1 MGELSILTIVVSLA
15 VCSILVVAL
24 YQYVNQRLSFAEH
37 SQKEQAMILQ
47 QYIEESSYDI
57 HYLKQFLVAKQHY
70 QQQQQYDN
78 SDNYENITEIH
89 DTHMPGIDT
98 AIYDISISNNNV
110 MVQKKTTPTNF
121 SNRRLIP
128 VSSDSENTTTDS
140 ESSESES
147 ESESDSES
155 ESESGSD
162 SGSCDSRDKSNHSNI
177 KVIEL
182 SHDIALTRASDHEED
197 TDSSESGSD
206 SESSSD
212 ADSES
217 IDNDTDSDC
226 SKSTEVKEVKEIK
239 VNENVNHL
247 DIDVEDFTHNV
258 TITETSNVTHDIIPD
273 TINSTSFD
281 LAIDVNDAND
291 IKIISDVLDIQLDNI
306 ELMMLPQTTITQ
318 EQSIA
323 APLPETQ
330 PHTTHQHANTSNYS
344 GKSVSELRQLIKD
357 KCKNEP
363 EKLAQ
368 FGDIQ
373 KMKKPAL
380 LQIVEQL

>member
-78 SDNYENITEIH
+78 YNNYDNITEIH
-89 DTHMPGIDT
+89 DTHVPDIDT
-98 AIYDISISNNNV
+98 AIYDVSISNNNV
-110 MVQKKTTPTNF
+110 VTVEKKTTPTNF

-140 ESSESES
+140 ECSESESSESE
-147 ESESDSES
+147 SES

-162 SGSCDSRDKSNHSNI
+162 SGSCESSKKPNHSNI
-177 KVIEL
+177 KIIEL
-182 SHDIALTRASDHEED
+182 SHDLALTRDSDDEDD

-206 SESSSD
+206 TESSSD

-217 IDNDTDSDC
+217 SDNDSDSGC
-226 SKSTEVKEVKEIK
+226 SKSAEIKEVK
-239 VNENVNHL
+239 VNESVNHL
-247 DIDVEDFTHNV
+247 DVEVEDFTHNV
-258 TITETSNVTHDIIPD
+258 TITETSNVTHDTIPD
-273 TINSTSFD
+273 TITTSFD

-291 IKIISDVLDIQLDNI
+291 IKIISDILDIQLDNT
-306 ELMMLPQTTITQ
+306 ELIMLPQTTITQ
-318 EQSIA
+318 EQATA

-330 PHTTHQHANTSNYS
+330 PHITHANTSNYS

-363 EKLAQ
+363 EKLSE

-373 KMKKPAL
+373 KMKKTAL

>member
-70 QQQQQYDN
+70 QHQQQYDN
-78 SDNYENITEIH
+78 NDNNDNITEIH

-147 ESESDSES
+147 SES

-162 SGSCDSRDKSNHSNI
+162 SGSCESSNKPNHSNI
-177 KVIEL
+177 KIIEL
-182 SHDIALTRASDHEED
+182 SHDLALTRESDDEDD
-197 TDSSESGSD
+197 TDSSESGSGSD

-217 IDNDTDSDC
+217 SDNDSDSGC
-226 SKSTEVKEVKEIK
+226 SKSAEVKEVKVDES
-239 VNENVNHL
+239 VNHL
-247 DIDVEDFTHNV
+247 DVEVEDFTHNV
-258 TITETSNVTHDIIPD
+258 TITETSNVTHDTNSD

-318 EQSIA
+318 EQLIA

-330 PHTTHQHANTSNYS
+330 PHTTHQHVNTSNYS

>member
-78 SDNYENITEIH
+78 NDNYDNITEIH
-89 DTHMPGIDT
+89 DTHTPGIDT

-147 ESESDSES
+147 SES

-162 SGSCDSRDKSNHSNI
+162 SGSDSGSCESSNKPNHSNI
-177 KVIEL
+177 KIIEL
-182 SHDIALTRASDHEED
+182 SHDLALTRESDDEDD

-217 IDNDTDSDC
+217 SDNDSDSGC
-226 SKSTEVKEVKEIK
+226 SKSAEVKEVK
-239 VNENVNHL
+239 VNESVNHL
-247 DIDVEDFTHNV
+247 DVEVEDFTHNV
-258 TITETSNVTHDIIPD
+258 TITETSNVTHDTIPD

-357 KCKNEP
+357 KYKNEP

>member
-70 QQQQQYDN
+70 QHQQQYDN
-78 SDNYENITEIH
+78 NDNNDNITEIH

-147 ESESDSES
+147 SES

-162 SGSCDSRDKSNHSNI
+162 SGSCESSNKPNHSNI
-177 KVIEL
+177 KIIEL
-182 SHDIALTRASDHEED
+182 SHDLALTRESDDEDD
-197 TDSSESGSD
+197 TDSSESGSGSD

-217 IDNDTDSDC
+217 SDNDSDSGC
-226 SKSTEVKEVKEIK
+226 SKSAEVKEVKVDES
-239 VNENVNHL
+239 VNHL
-247 DIDVEDFTHNV
+247 DVEVEDFTHNV
-258 TITETSNVTHDIIPD
+258 TITETSNITHDTNSD

-306 ELMMLPQTTITQ
+306 ELMMLPQSTITQ
-318 EQSIA
+318 EQSIP

-330 PHTTHQHANTSNYS
+330 PHTTHQHVNTSNYS

>member
-57 HYLKQFLVAKQHY
+57 HYLKQFLVAKQQY
-70 QQQQQYDN
+70 QQQYDN
-78 SDNYENITEIH
+78 HDNNVNITEIH
-89 DTHMPGIDT
+89 DMHMPGIDT
-98 AIYDISISNNNV
+98 AIYDISISNNNL
-110 MVQKKTTPTNF
+110 MAQKKTTPTNF
-121 SNRRLIP
+121 NNRRLIP

-147 ESESDSES
+147 SESDSES
-155 ESESGSD
+155 ES
-162 SGSCDSRDKSNHSNI
+162 CDSSDHLKHSNI
-177 KVIEL
+177 KIIEL
-182 SHDIALTRASDHEED
+182 SHDLALSRDSDEEDD
-197 TDSSESGSD
+197 TDSSET
-206 SESSSD
+206 SSD

-217 IDNDTDSDC
+217 SDSNSESIDTESIDTESSDSDRGC
-226 SKSTEVKEVKEIK
+226 SKSTEAKEDKPIEH
-239 VNENVNHL
+239 VNHTNVE
-247 DIDVEDFTHNV
+247 VEDFTHNV
-258 TITETSNVTHDIIPD
+258 TIIEPSNVTYDSNSHI
-273 TINSTSFD
+273 INSTSFD
-281 LAIDVNDAND
+281 LAIDVNDSND

-306 ELMMLPQTTITQ
+306 ELMTLPQSTITQ

-330 PHTTHQHANTSNYS
+330 SHTTVQHANTSNYS

-357 KCKNEP
+357 KYKNEP
-363 EKLAQ
+363 DKLNAL
-368 FGDIQ
+368 GDIQ

-380 LQIVEQL
+380 IQIVEQL

>member
-1 MGELSILTIVVSLA
+1 
-15 VCSILVVAL
+15 LVVAL

-78 SDNYENITEIH
+78 YNNYDNITEIH
-89 DTHMPGIDT
+89 DTHVPDIDT
-98 AIYDISISNNNV
+98 AIYDVSISNNNV
-110 MVQKKTTPTNF
+110 VTVEKKTTPTNF

-140 ESSESES
+140 ECSESE
-147 ESESDSES
+147 SES

-162 SGSCDSRDKSNHSNI
+162 SGSDSGSCESSKKTNHSNI
-177 KVIEL
+177 KIIEL
-182 SHDIALTRASDHEED
+182 SHDLALTRDSDDEDD

-206 SESSSD
+206 TESSSD

-217 IDNDTDSDC
+217 SNNDTDSGC
-226 SKSTEVKEVKEIK
+226 SKIAEIK
-239 VNENVNHL
+239 EDKVAEYVKNHI
-247 DIDVEDFTHNV
+247 DVDVEDFTHNV
-258 TITETSNVTHDIIPD
+258 TTITETSIVTHDTIPD
-273 TINSTSFD
+273 TITTSFD

-291 IKIISDVLDIQLDNI
+291 IKIISDILDIQLDNT
-306 ELMMLPQTTITQ
+306 ELIMLPQTTITQ
-318 EQSIA
+318 EQTTA

-330 PHTTHQHANTSNYS
+330 PHITHPHANTSNYS

-363 EKLAQ
+363 EKLSE

-373 KMKKPAL
+373 KMKKTAL